1 MSAML
6 RPVGKLTYGEKF
18 SRLGVRMRDPQWRRY
33 AATVAAGKFLGLALL
48 LAVIVAIMVLPSFFS
63 EVAHAQATQPTTQ
76 AAAMPVMPADLL
88 DQTKN
93 PAINPINT
101 AWTLVAA
108 FLVFCMQAG
117 FTMLEAGF
125 CRSRETV
132 NVLVECIFDT
142 CLCGFLFYTW
152 GYAFMFGQ
160 GNGFIGWH
168 DPNDTVGGPVH
179 SWFFLQHVTAFT
191 TYGGTGVPVL
201 AHWVFQFAFADCAST
216 ICSGTMIGRTDF
228 IGDILY
234 SICVSGFIY
243 PIIGHWAWG
252 PDGFLANMGQSA
264 TPNAFTHFLPN
275 FGMNFHDF
283 AGSTVVHSIGG
294 WIALAGGIMLG
305 PRIGRKFKRD
315 GGAPMLPHDLTVG
328 VIGGFLLWFGWYG
341 FNPGSSLSAM
351 DFGGIG
357 RISANTTLAACTGGL
372 AAEFFLYFRIKKW
385 DCAIITN
392 GFLAGLVAITC
403 PCYWVSPTGACALG
417 AVAGILVVLGIDLLE
432 YIRIDDPIGAWP
444 VHALNGLWGTLS
456 LGFFACGQ
464 YSAAGSSP
472 TGIPVIDP
480 SSNPAL
486 TGLFYGGGLKVLE
499 AQAIGILCIHG
510 ATFTIAMIVFGVLNM
525 FGRLRIT
532 AEGELEG
539 LDLHEHGAP
548 AYPEYVISA
557 LAAPR
562 GYTKDLV
569 GNLPDKADAEMVG
582 SHK

>member
-1 MSAML
+1 MRAL
-6 RPVGKLTYGEKF
+6 VQERTKLTYSAKL
-18 SRLGVRMRDPQWRRY
+18 SRLVGRMKDPEWRRY
-33 AATVAAGKFLGLALL
+33 GMTLIAGKFLGLLAL
-48 LAVIVAIMVLPSFFS
+48 VMIIVAISLLPHLFS
-63 EVAHAQATQPTTQ
+63 GTPAFGQTT
-76 AAAMPVMPADLL
+76 MPVMPADLS
-88 DQTKN
+88 DITKN

-142 CLCGFLFYTW
+142 CLCGFLYYTW

-168 DPNDTVGGPVH
+168 DPNDTPGGPVH
-179 SWFFLQHVTAFT
+179 SWFFLQGITAT
-191 TYGGTGVPVL
+191 TLYAGTGVPVL

-305 PRIGRKFKRD
+305 PRIGRRFKRD
-315 GGAPMLPHDLTVG
+315 GGAPMLPHDLTVA

-372 AAEFFLYFRIKKW
+372 AAEIFMYLRIKKW
-385 DCAIITN
+385 DAAAITN

-403 PCYWVSPTGACALG
+403 PCYWVSPTGACILG
-417 AVAGILVVLGIDLLE
+417 AVAGVIVILGVDLLE
-432 YIRIDDPIGAWP
+432 FLRIDDPIGAWP
-444 VHALNGLWGTLS
+444 VHGLCGLWGTLS

-464 YSAAGSSP
+464 YCAGGSSP
-472 TGIPVIDP
+472 TGIPVTDGTP
-480 SSNPAL
+480 GWAL
-486 TGLFYGGGLKVLE
+486 TGLFYGGGVKVLE

-510 ATFTIAMIVFGVLNM
+510 ATFIVAMIVFWVLNL
-525 FGRLRIT
+525 FGRLRLSK
-532 AEGELEG
+532 EGELEG
-539 LDLHEHGAP
+539 MDIHEHGISC
-548 AYPEYVISA
+548 YPEYVISA

-562 GYTKDLV
+562 GMPRDTVGYLPEKAESPELV
-569 GNLPDKADAEMVG
+569 GAK
-582 SHK
+582 H